1 METKLNDTSLDTAKR
16 QAIELARLHSVVIVY
31 ETKEGAFVVTMQ
43 GKSEP
48 LPKDARV
55 VCISQRWDADT
66 IQVRWKGGFSEFV
79 TLLDELDH
87 A

>member
-31 ETKEGAFVVTMQ
+31 ETKEGAFVVTIQ

-48 LPKDARV
+48 LPDARM
-55 VCISQRWDADT
+55 VCIAQRWDADT
-66 IQVRWKGGFSEFV
+66 IQVRWNGGFSEFV
-79 TLLDELDH
+79 TFLDELDH